1 MYISIY
7 LWYNFFGDNMGK
19 DLYKKRNSNYCYK
32 NSNVLIN
39 KLDIHDEKVL
49 QKFEAKITA
58 AKLLALRKK
67 GIIGNFDTQH
77 LIDIHTYL
85 FEDIYPFAG
94 KFRNENI
101 AKGVFR
107 FAEFE
112 YIEPELERLLNELKS
127 ENYLEGLSK
136 EDLTQRLA
144 YYLSEL
150 NVLHPFREGNGRTI
164 REFIRELALKN
175 GYVLNLSNVSPSDF
189 LKASIKSIVDTTDL
203 SNLIAACL
211 QQKST

>member
-1 MYISIY
+1 
-7 LWYNFFGDNMGK
+7 MGK

-39 KLDIHDEKVL
+39 KLDIHNEKVL